1 MYFPYFIA
9 YICVGFVIT
18 LVVFLWAL
26 KSGQFSDQKRARFL
40 PLEEELEAR
49 PEKASKIRRI
59 EVYALFILAVGGLAL
74 IAAVL
79 IFALT
84 HGGQPAG

>member
-9 YICVGFVIT
+9 YMTVGFVIT
-18 LVVFLWAL
+18 LIVFLWAL

-40 PLEEELEAR
+40 PLEEELEAP
-49 PEKASKIRRI
+49 PEKASRMRRI
-59 EVYALFILAVGGLAL
+59 EMYALFLLAIGGLAI